1 MADEIMFLTVTRM
14 SFYPILTINCHR
26 DVFIS
31 NFNGAHNVVI
41 LPLKLQLHVQG
52 QARGTISQLGCFLS
66 SGMFSIGFLPI

>member
-1 MADEIMFLTVTRM
+1 MADEIMFLNVTRM

-41 LPLKLQLHVQG
+41 LPLKLQLHAQG
-52 QARGTISQLGCFLS
+52 QARGNVFHWVSTNLNVFYQLQ
-66 SGMFSIGFLPI
+66 